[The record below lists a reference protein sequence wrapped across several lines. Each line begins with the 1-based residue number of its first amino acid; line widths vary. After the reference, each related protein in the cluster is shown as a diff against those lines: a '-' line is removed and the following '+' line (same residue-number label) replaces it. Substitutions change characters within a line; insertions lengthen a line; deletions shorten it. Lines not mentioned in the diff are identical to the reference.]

1 MAHRETVKAAT
12 PTAGYSG
19 RTLSDK
25 LGMKPDSRVV
35 ALNAPP
41 EYRSLLEPLPQGL
54 VFAERPG
61 KSTDLVH
68 LFVVERTALAAALA
82 GLRRKLRAEAPVWV
96 SWPKKS
102 SKVPT
107 TITEDVIRE
116 VALPLGFV
124 DIKVCAVSEVWSGL
138 KLVVRKTPA
147 CPPRSE
153 LQ

>member
-1 MAHRETVKAAT
+1 MNAAPT
-12 PTAGYSG
+12 TAGYSG
-19 RTLSDK
+19 RSLSDK

-41 EYRSLLEPLPQGL
+41 EYRSLLEPLPKGL
-54 VFAERPG
+54 VFEERPG
-61 KSTDLVH
+61 KTTDLVH
-68 LFVVERTALAAALA
+68 LFVVERAALAAALA
-82 GLRRKLRAEAPVWV
+82 VLRRKLRPQTPVWV

-138 KLVVRKTPA
+138 KLVVRK
-147 CPPRSE
+147 E
-153 LQ
+153 LR

>member
-1 MAHRETVKAAT
+1 MNGAHANV
-12 PTAGYSG
+12 GYSG
-19 RTLSDK
+19 RSLPDK
-25 LGMKPDSRVV
+25 LGMKPNSRVV

-54 VFAERPG
+54 VYAEKPA
-61 KSTDLVH
+61 KTTDLVH
-68 LFVVERTALAAALA
+68 LFVVERAALAAALA
-82 GLRRKLRAEAPVWV
+82 VLRRNLRPETPVWV

-107 TITEDVIRE
+107 TITEDVIRQ

-138 KLVVRKTPA
+138 KLVVRK
-147 CPPRSE
+147 E
-153 LQ
+153 LR